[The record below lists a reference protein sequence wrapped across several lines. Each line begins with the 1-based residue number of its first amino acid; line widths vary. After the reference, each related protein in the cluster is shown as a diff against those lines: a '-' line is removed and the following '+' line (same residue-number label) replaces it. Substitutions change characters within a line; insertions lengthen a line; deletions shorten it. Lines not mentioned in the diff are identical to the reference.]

1 MKIICRS
8 KELETI
14 RVKKGYSRYS
24 LSIKAGLSKL
34 AVSRIEKGE
43 VTPTPKSAKKIC
55 DALNVEFDEI
65 FSIQE

>member
-1 MKIICRS
+1 MKIICKS

-14 RVKKGYSRYS
+14 RIKKGYSRYA

-43 VTPTPKSAKKIC
+43 VSPTPKNAKKIC
-55 DALNVEFDEI
+55 DALDTEFDKI
-65 FSIQE
+65 FIIQ